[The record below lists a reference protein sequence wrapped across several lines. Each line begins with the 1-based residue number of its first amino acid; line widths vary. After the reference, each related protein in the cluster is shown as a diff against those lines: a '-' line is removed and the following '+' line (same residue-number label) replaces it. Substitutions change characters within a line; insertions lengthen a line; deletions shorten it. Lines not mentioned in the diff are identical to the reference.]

1 MILPAP
7 RSVPRGTGL
16 AALGLGAGYLLHLMH
31 LLGWTS
37 GSPEWALGP
46 YLLVFLGSAALIW
59 SLAARTEAPGAW
71 RWVAAGTFC
80 WGVGNALY
88 TLGNVQAGVLGFT
101 DPWFLALP
109 ACMLLA
115 FRLFERRWP
124 SLPSREARLDV
135 AAQVMAAG
143 AYLWFFVL
151 AEQMQRAG
159 PSLLS
164 NLVAAL
170 YPLSD
175 LVLLSLLLA
184 QTWRG
189 PDGAPRG
196 MGFLAAGMVL
206 FVVADTGYTIL
217 ALRGEYLGSMWP
229 DALWPLAALLFA
241 AGAWQAGRVR
251 PLTVG
256 AAPRRPRSLWYGP
269 LAPYS
274 ALLAGFMLLGAVRLP
289 LEARGALYATFFA
302 AVFVAARQ
310 TLTLRQLEDSR
321 ARLEFQSRHDA
332 LIGLGN
338 RRQLHLTLDRCG
350 RSAAGTGLLVVD
362 LDDFR
367 FVNEALGHR
376 AGDAFLQRTAAT
388 LRGQAAALNGECF
401 HLSADEFVV
410 IVPATRE
417 EQVRAAGE
425 ALRRALREL
434 VTLEGQVLNITASV
448 GAALRPAD
456 GLLDGAA
463 LLRRA
468 DLAMKEVKRSGGNGL
483 RLFDPLR
490 DDAAASRR
498 VMIETRLRGAA
509 ERGELQ
515 LHYQPQLERGGQ
527 RVHFEALLRWQDAQ
541 LGAVSPAE
549 FVPVAE
555 SAGLMVSLDRWVIAQ
570 ACRQLAGWRAAGRP
584 WQVAVN
590 ISPPN
595 LVRPD
600 FLPFLLRTLREHGL
614 PPAALGLEVTERLLV
629 ENEAEARQT
638 LQALMDLG
646 IEVAVDDFGVGQSSL
661 SSLLRLPISVL
672 KVDRAFVTE
681 LTGDRADG
689 QAAFKVVQ
697 AVVGL
702 GRALNLRVVAEGVET
717 PEQAQL
723 LWELGV
729 DALQGYWIGR
739 AAPPETLSE
748 QPGGLPGAA
757 ARPAP
762 GLV

>member
-1 MILPAP
+1 MILPEP
-7 RSVPRGTGL
+7 RSVARGTGL
-16 AALGLGAGYLLHLMH
+16 AALGLGTAYLLHLTY

-37 GSPEWALGP
+37 GSLEWQMGP

-71 RWVAAGTFC
+71 RWVATGTFS

-88 TLGNVQAGVLGFT
+88 TLGDVQAGGLGFT

-109 ACMLLA
+109 VCMLLA

-206 FVVADTGYTIL
+206 FVVADAGYAFL
-217 ALRGEYLGSMWP
+217 GLRGEYLGSMWP
-229 DALWPLAALLFA
+229 DALWPLAALLFT
-241 AGAWQAGRVR
+241 AGAWQAGQPR
-251 PLTVG
+251 PLTVS
-256 AAPRRPRSLWYGP
+256 APRRPRSLWYGP

-310 TLTLRQLEDSR
+310 TLTLRQLKDSR

-332 LIGLGN
+332 LTGLGN

-350 RSAAGTGLLVVD
+350 RRAAGTGLLIVD

-388 LRGQAAALNGECF
+388 LRSEAAALNGECF

-410 IVPATRE
+410 IVPAEYE

-425 ALRRALREL
+425 ALLRVLRAP

-468 DLAMKEVKRSGGNGL
+468 DLAMKEVKRSGGNAV

-555 SAGLMVSLDRWVIAQ
+555 GAGLMVSLDRWVIAQ
-570 ACRQLAGWRAAGRP
+570 ACRQLAAWRAAGRP

-600 FLPFLLRTLREHGL
+600 FLLFLLRTLREHDL
-614 PPAALGLEVTERLLV
+614 PPAALSLEVTERLLI
-629 ENEAEARQT
+629 ENEAQAAQT
-638 LQALMDLG
+638 LQALLDLG

-672 KVDRAFVTE
+672 KVDRAFVRE

-739 AAPPETLSE
+739 AAPPELLTAA
-748 QPGGLPGAA
+748 PGGAAWPVPG
-757 ARPAP
+757 
-762 GLV
+762 VV

>member
-7 RSVPRGTGL
+7 RPVPRGTGL

-31 LLGWTS
+31 LAGWTS
-37 GSPEWALGP
+37 TSPEWALGP

-71 RWVAAGTFC
+71 RWLAAGTFC

-88 TLGNVQAGVLGFT
+88 TLGDVPAGVLGFT

-109 ACMLLA
+109 ACMLVA
-115 FRLFERRWP
+115 FWLFERRWP
-124 SLPSREARLDV
+124 SLPSREAQLDV
-135 AAQVMAAG
+135 AAQVMSVG

-151 AEQMQRAG
+151 AEQMRRADH
-159 PSLLS
+159 SLLS

-196 MGFLAAGMVL
+196 MGFLAAGMVC

-217 ALRGEYLGSMWP
+217 ALRDTYAGNMWP
-229 DALWPLAALLFA
+229 DALWPLAALLFV
-241 AGAWQAGRVR
+241 AGAWQAGQPR
-251 PLTVG
+251 PLTVSP
-256 AAPRRPRSLWYGP
+256 PRRPRSLWYGP

-302 AVFVAARQ
+302 AIFVAARQ

-332 LIGLGN
+332 LTGLGN
-338 RRQLHLTLDRCG
+338 RRQLHLTLDARLRG
-350 RSAAGTGLLVVD
+350 PEGTGLLIVD

-376 AGDAFLQRTAAT
+376 AGDTFLQRTAAT
-388 LRGQAAALNGECF
+388 LRSEAAALNGECF

-410 IVPATRE
+410 IVPAARD
-417 EQVRAAGE
+417 EQVNAAGE
-425 ALRRALREL
+425 ALLRALRVP

-448 GAALRPAD
+448 GAALAPVN
-456 GLLDGAA
+456 GPLDGAA

-468 DLAMKEVKRSGGNGL
+468 DLAMKEAKRTGRNAL
-483 RLFDPLR
+483 QLFDPLR
-490 DDAAASRR
+490 DDAAAARR
-498 VMIETRLRGAA
+498 VTIETRLRGAA

-555 SAGLMVSLDRWVIAQ
+555 VAGLMVDLDRWVIAQ

-600 FLPFLLRTLREHGL
+600 FLPFLLRQHGL
-614 PPAALGLEVTERLLV
+614 PHAALSLEVTERLLI
-629 ENEAEARQT
+629 ENEAQARQT

-739 AAPPETLSE
+739 ATPPDAVAGTVPTGAVPTGSAP
-748 QPGGLPGAA
+748 
-757 ARPAP
+757 PAP
-762 GLV
+762 GVA